1 MAINISISNNKLNV
15 DTELTTKLEFY
26 VDNNLKWIEND
37 SRTGL
42 ISSDLTTE
50 YFTMKFGGRLVMIN
64 RNKILQDFSES
75 IEDISDENV
84 KWYDIDTKELLG
96 TGLYYNEP
104 DGKAFADEVSGKLE
118 LVGNTLYVY
127 GYIKQ
132 KEDEEEVPTPTDAGG
147 SN

>member
-132 KEDEEEVPTPTDAGG
+132 KEEVSSGG
-147 SN
+147 IN